1 MFGLPNIEQYFY
13 SFASGSV
20 HVQDLEKELRDLRS
34 FLSAHGV
41 SARTA
46 VDVGCGDGHV
56 TAKLR
61 DLLGMDAISGFEIN
75 PRLVDKARRRG
86 LQIVLA
92 DVLSMTVTGNF
103 DMAVTYGAMHHFPV
117 AEKLI
122 AALHRLSRR
131 YVLVVDSTV
140 RTTLLHRFTGSPWFP
155 FEASPYRIRTVDEI
169 VAAMEASGCRVLGT
183 HTNENANIWHDRSFI
198 LGERRDADTSG
209 RPVDPVIQGS
219 V

>member
-20 HVQDLEKELRDLRS
+20 HVQDLEKELRDLRG
-34 FLSAHGV
+34 FLSTHGV
-41 SARTA
+41 LARTA

-61 DLLGMDAISGFEIN
+61 DLLQLDTISGFEIN
-75 PRLVDKARRRG
+75 PRLVEKARRRG
-86 LQIVLA
+86 LPIVLA

-103 DMAVTYGAMHHFPV
+103 DVAITYGAMHHFRE
-117 AEKLI
+117 AEPFI
-122 AALHRLSRR
+122 AALRRLSRR

-140 RTTLLHRFTGSPWFP
+140 RTTLLHRFTGAPWFP

-169 VAAMEASGCRVLGT
+169 VAAMTASGLRILGC

-198 LGERRDADTSG
+198 LGERTDADAAQTPEP
-209 RPVDPVIQGS
+209 PVVRGT

>member
-13 SFASGSV
+13 SFTTGSV
-20 HVQDLEKELRDLRS
+20 HVQDLEKELRDLRG

-41 SARTA
+41 VARTA

-56 TAKLR
+56 TARLR
-61 DLLGMDAISGFEIN
+61 DLLQLDTIHGFEIN
-75 PRLVDKARRRG
+75 PRLVEKARRRG
-86 LQIVLA
+86 LPIVLA

-103 DMAVTYGAMHHFPV
+103 DVAITYGAMHHFRDADPF
-117 AEKLI
+117 I
-122 AALHRLSRR
+122 AALRRLSRR

-140 RTTLLHRFTGSPWFP
+140 RTTLLHRFTGAPWFP
-155 FEASPYRIRTVDEI
+155 LEASPYRIRTVDEI
-169 VAAMEASGCRVLGT
+169 VAAMEASGLRILGS

-198 LGERRDADTSG
+198 LGERSDADTSQ
-209 RPVDPVIQGS
+209 RHEPARYSGS

>member
-34 FLSAHGV
+34 FLAGHGV
-41 SARTA
+41 AAHTA

-61 DLLGMDAISGFEIN
+61 DLLQLDSIHGFEIN

-92 DVLSMTVTGNF
+92 DVLSMTVNGNF
-103 DMAVTYGAMHHFPV
+103 DVAVTYGAMHHFRD
-117 AEKLI
+117 AEPFI
-122 AALHRLSRR
+122 AALRRLSRR

-140 RTTLLHRFTGSPWFP
+140 RTTLLHRFTGAPWFP

-169 VAAMEASGCRVLGT
+169 VAAMEASGLRILGR

-198 LGERRDADTSG
+198 LGERTDADTSQSREPASVHG
-209 RPVDPVIQGS
+209 VI
-219 V
+219 